1 MRCFCTVDCSV
12 DCSVVRKL
20 VSDARTSA
28 ARPGLLLC
36 GPDFCC
42 VAWTSAARPDWAFS
56 GVFGKSVPPEEE
68 IFREITGS
76 VKGIWAFRGFLENF
90 VPLFV

>member
-20 VSDARTSA
+20 VPDAR
-28 ARPGLLLC
+28 
-36 GPDFCC
+36 
-42 VAWTSAARPDWAFS
+42 TSAARPDWAFS
-56 GVFGKSVPPEEE
+56 GVLGKSVPPEEE

-76 VKGIWAFRGFLENF
+76 GKGIWAFRGFLKNF